1 MDIILDGV
9 ILDITIEDE
18 KNIGDILRAL
28 ERELELNSA
37 TMVEISADNT
47 VIPADKLDNLFETPI
62 EQVQTLEVKSVTAK
76 EVADVLKHL
85 FEAFESLAEK
95 LENIPVQLQKN
106 EDKIAMNT
114 VTELADALSLLFQT
128 IPYVNLF
135 PETFDNL
142 TIESKRPTS
151 FISDFPSLL
160 EDFRKAVESNDTVL
174 IGDIAE
180 YEIAPRLRQLSELQ
194 KSL

>member
-1 MDIILDGV
+1 MNIILDGV
-9 ILDITIEDE
+9 NLDITIENE
-18 KNIGDILRAL
+18 KNIGDILKAL
-28 ERELELNSA
+28 ETELEMNSA
-37 TMVEISADNT
+37 TMVEVTADNT
-47 VIPADKLDNLFETPI
+47 IVPAEKLDDLFVTPI
-62 EQVQTLEVKSVTAK
+62 DQVQTLEVKSITAK

-85 FEAFESLAEK
+85 FKTFENLAEK

-106 EDKIAMNT
+106 EDKNAMNT

-142 TIESKRPTS
+142 TIESKRLTS
-151 FISDFPSLL
+151 FVSDFPSLL

-174 IGDIAE
+174 IGDLAE
-180 YEIAPRLRQLSELQ
+180 YEIAPRLRQLAELQ

>member
-1 MDIILDGV
+1 MNIILDGV
-9 ILDITIEDE
+9 NLDITIENE
-18 KNIGDILRAL
+18 KNVGDILKAL
-28 ERELELNSA
+28 ETELEMNSA
-37 TMVEISADNT
+37 TMVEVTADNT
-47 VIPADKLDNLFETPI
+47 IIPAEKLDDLFVTPI
-62 EQVQTLEVKSVTAK
+62 DKVQTLEVKSITAK

-85 FEAFESLAEK
+85 FNTFEDLAEK

-106 EDKIAMNT
+106 EDKTAMNT

-142 TIESKRPTS
+142 TIESKRLTS
-151 FISDFPSLL
+151 FVSDFPSLL

-174 IGDIAE
+174 IGDLAE
-180 YEIAPRLRQLSELQ
+180 YEIAPRLRQLAELQ